1 MERLGIFGGTFD
13 PPHNAH
19 LLLARES
26 CRQLDLARVLWVL
39 TPAPPHK
46 ERPDITPYP
55 LRREMLLAAI
65 SGEKRFVLDEVES
78 ERPGPHYMADTIRIL
93 QSRHA
98 GSELFLLLGEDS
110 LRDLPL
116 WHRPADVVAL
126 CPLVVMRRP
135 GAEADLAAL
144 EKTLPGIT
152 ARTRFIETPALDISS
167 TRLRELA
174 GKGQSIQGYV
184 PKPVDEIIHK
194 KRLYSSSGIKK
205 PAG

>member
-26 CRQLDLARVLWVL
+26 CRQLNLVRVLWVL
-39 TPAPPHK
+39 TPDPPHK

-65 SGEKRFVLDEVES
+65 AGEKRFVLDEVES
-78 ERPGPHYMADTIRIL
+78 QRPGPHYMVDTIRIL
-93 QSRHA
+93 QARHA
-98 GSELFLLLGEDS
+98 DGELFLLLGEDS

-135 GAEADLAAL
+135 GAKADLAAH

-152 ARTRFIETPALDISS
+152 ARTRYIDAPSVDISS
-167 TRLRELA
+167 TRLRQWA
-174 GKGQSIQGYV
+174 GMGQPISQFV
-184 PKPVDEIIHK
+184 PPPVDEIITRK
-194 KRLYSSSGIKK
+194 GLYLREELSC
-205 PAG
+205 